1 MAEEDLVVDFVL
13 VVAVVV
19 VVPFL
24 FLECLVPILYD
35 GVGVLVCDCAVV
47 VSWVQEVKSI
57 LNTGCS
63 RLLQQ
68 MLKQNY
74 TSISLLRLNTSLTNF
89 GTIGNQVYHVQDS
102 KGVSLGV
109 SSVFANSLSM
119 TQPKFDRVLM

>member
-57 LNTGCS
+57 LNTV
-63 RLLQQ
+63 RLFSVASTDVKAKLHF
-68 MLKQNY
+68 Y
-74 TSISLLRLNTSLTNF
+74 FTSALEHLT
-89 GTIGNQVYHVQDS
+89 H
-102 KGVSLGV
+102 
-109 SSVFANSLSM
+109 
-119 TQPKFDRVLM
+119 

>member
-35 GVGVLVCDCAVV
+35 GVDGVGVLVCDCAVV

-57 LNTGCS
+57 LNTVVLGCFN
-63 RLLQQ
+63 RC
-68 MLKQNY
+68 
-74 TSISLLRLNTSLTNF
+74 
-89 GTIGNQVYHVQDS
+89 
-102 KGVSLGV
+102 
-109 SSVFANSLSM
+109 
-119 TQPKFDRVLM
+119 

>member
-57 LNTGCS
+57 LNTVVLGCFN
-63 RLLQQ
+63 RC
-68 MLKQNY
+68 
-74 TSISLLRLNTSLTNF
+74 
-89 GTIGNQVYHVQDS
+89 
-102 KGVSLGV
+102 
-109 SSVFANSLSM
+109 
-119 TQPKFDRVLM
+119 